1 MSNSHRI
8 SKIHVPLAKFPWAGT
23 KETQRTIFLA
33 TTLAAQHRRE
43 GLEAAC
49 LVPLASRWI
58 SVLCVFLHVSEMEND

>member
-8 SKIHVPLAKFPWAGT
+8 SKIYVSFAKFPWVGT
-23 KETQRTIFLA
+23 KETQRTVFLA
-33 TTLAAQHRRE
+33 TILVAQRSRE

-58 SVLCVFLHVSEMEND
+58 SVLCVFLHVSEMKAD